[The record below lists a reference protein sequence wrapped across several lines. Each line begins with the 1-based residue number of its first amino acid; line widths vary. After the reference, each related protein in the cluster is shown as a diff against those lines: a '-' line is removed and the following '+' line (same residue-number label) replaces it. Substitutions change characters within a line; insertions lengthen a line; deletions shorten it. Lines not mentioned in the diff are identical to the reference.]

1 VKIAGLQRVTLI
13 DYPGKVAATVFLAGC
28 NLRCPYC
35 HNRWM
40 IDASEVTEIMSVADF
55 LGWLETRRGLLDG
68 VCVCGGEPTVS
79 SDLPDLLRA
88 IKDQGFLVKLDT
100 NGTLPQRL
108 GPMLDAGLIDY
119 VAMDIKAP
127 LDERY
132 AQMTGVPI
140 LSPEP
145 VRRSMELL
153 ASWGG
158 AYELRTT
165 AAPGLDEDD
174 LLEIAA
180 TVAAVEPPPP
190 WYVQAFEPSDGVLP
204 EVREAEHLSSEALEA
219 LLPQLRVTMPRAE
232 LRI

>member
-1 VKIAGLQRVTLI
+1 MKIAGLQRVTLI

-35 HNRWM
+35 HNQWM
-40 IDASEVTEIMSVADF
+40 IDASKVTEIMSVADF
-55 LGWLETRRGLLDG
+55 LDWLDTRRGLLDG
-68 VCVCGGEPTVS
+68 VCICGGEPTVS
-79 SDLPDLLRA
+79 GDLPDLLRA
-88 IKDQGFLVKLDT
+88 IKDRGFSVKLDT

-108 GPMLDAGLIDY
+108 GPMLEAGLVDY

-127 LDERY
+127 LDGRY
-132 AQMTGVPI
+132 ALMAGVPG

-145 VRRSMELL
+145 VRRSIALL
-153 ASWGG
+153 VSWGG

-165 AAPGLDEDD
+165 VAPGLDEED

-190 WYVQAFEPSDGVLP
+190 WYLQAFEASDGVLP
-204 EVREAEHLSSEALEA
+204 EVREQAHLSSEELEA
-219 LLPQLRVTMPRAE
+219 LLSRLRAVVPHVELRV
-232 LRI
+232 